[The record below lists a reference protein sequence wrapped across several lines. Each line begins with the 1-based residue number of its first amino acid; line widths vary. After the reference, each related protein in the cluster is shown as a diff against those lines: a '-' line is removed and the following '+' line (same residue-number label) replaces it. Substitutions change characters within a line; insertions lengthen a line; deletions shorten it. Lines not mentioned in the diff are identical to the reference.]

1 MPIESSDFNAI
12 NPGDIESI
20 TVLKDASSTSIYGAR
35 AANGVVVITTKRGHS
50 MDQAQ
55 VAFRAQYGFSQLA
68 RAKWNMMNTAERIRF
83 EKEVGLDAGQD
94 YDVLSR
100 TDVNWLDA
108 VFNDSAPLQS
118 YEVSV
123 NRATENLN
131 YYVSGGFYDA
141 EGIAQ
146 SSSFRRYTL
155 RANTDAKVAKWLKM
169 VKSTDKDQ
177 TLFIVHLAY
186 FIRHH
191 NLSSKDIIV
200 SGRAALPSSRF
211 ATGFLINRRLSE
223 QL

>member
-1 MPIESSDFNAI
+1 
-12 NPGDIESI
+12 
-20 TVLKDASSTSIYGAR
+20 
-35 AANGVVVITTKRGHS
+35 

-155 RANTDAKVAKWLKM
+155 RANTDAKVARWLKM
-169 VKSTDKDQ
+169 GTNTMLTYEEAEQADEG
-177 TLFIVHLAY
+177 
-186 FIRHH
+186 
-191 NLSSKDIIV
+191 NPPC
-200 SGRAALPSSRF
+200 RAPFSPA
-211 ATGFLINRRLSE
+211 A
-223 QL
+223 